1 MLKALVQ
8 YKVILNY
15 VIVKNYPLKRQRN
28 SIYGVQMGGKPTG
41 ENYLKKK
48 KKSDNNHSKKNREK
62 KNSLNPY
69 FPVENLQI
77 NHSFK

>member
-1 MLKALVQ
+1 MQ

-48 KKSDNNHSKKNREK
+48 KKVKPTEYVSVFGQR
-62 KNSLNPY
+62 NS
-69 FPVENLQI
+69 FAHCI
-77 NHSFK
+77 AT